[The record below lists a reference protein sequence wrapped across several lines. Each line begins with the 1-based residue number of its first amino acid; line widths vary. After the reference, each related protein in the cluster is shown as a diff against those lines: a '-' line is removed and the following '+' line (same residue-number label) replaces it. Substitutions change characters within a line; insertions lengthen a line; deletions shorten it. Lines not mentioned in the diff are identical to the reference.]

1 MGEQASAFE
10 DLFYI
15 WGIPMLNWKNIC
27 WSISQN
33 RPGEALEQVNEE
45 LARLQD
51 ENEYVETFPFFK
63 DSEEAVAVLRAL
75 RPGLGGFASQEE
87 AAQ

>member
-10 DLFYI
+10 ELFYI
-15 WGIPMLNWKNIC
+15 WGIPMSSNWY
-27 WSISQN
+27 ISHN

-51 ENEYVETFPFFK
+51 ENEYVETFPFFVDDK
-63 DSEEAVAVLRAL
+63 EAVTVLRAL